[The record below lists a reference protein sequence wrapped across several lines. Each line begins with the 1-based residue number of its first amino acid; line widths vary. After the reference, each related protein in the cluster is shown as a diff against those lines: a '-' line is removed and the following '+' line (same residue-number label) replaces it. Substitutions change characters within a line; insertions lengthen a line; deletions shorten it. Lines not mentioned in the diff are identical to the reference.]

1 MRRDWDVA
9 MDAALLR
16 QYANSLPAAQAAR
29 EDPKLRSACTTLQS
43 VLGDQS
49 CLQHTQT
56 TAWIPSW
63 SNAMSN
69 PAAGITQIQS
79 LGRWWSWLFDR
90 QIIDDNVLDCFYPYS
105 QVLRESSTIVL
116 SHNLQRSIAEYL
128 DRHGP
133 RKPDSRRTIRW
144 RLSTFNLFLHRP
156 QLRWDGRHLNEELI
170 LEWLRSTCDGGP
182 ATIGL
187 AAGALSGFLDF
198 LVQQGRLAANPLRDL
213 RSRYGCRRRGDV
225 LAALIGKSNVPLEPV
240 TAAPCFVSLF
250 APQLETFVSLKR
262 AMGLRYDA
270 TVQELQRFDRFV
282 FERMPAA
289 DIITPE
295 IVDAWLDSGRL
306 LSGKAQKKRLGLIRQ
321 FCLYLKRFRSDT
333 HVPDRTLVPIHVP
346 LSTTYVY
353 SPDEYRALLKAALAL
368 PSPRSTLRP
377 LTFYT
382 ALLVLY
388 ATGLRVG
395 EALRLRLRDVD
406 LEAATI
412 LVRETKF
419 GKSRVVPFSPALG
432 DALRVYLEQRLVTT
446 IGADAPFFIN
456 HEGRPYSVDKFSEV
470 FRTLLPAAGI
480 TRVPGKLGP
489 RVYDVRHTFART
501 RVLKWYREGA
511 DLQSKLPL
519 LATYMGHVDVLSTQ
533 VYLRS
538 TPELLREASSR
549 FERIFGGL
557 VVQAQEVDDG
567 VR

>member
-1 MRRDWDVA
+1 MKHDWDITT
-9 MDAALLR
+9 DAALR
-16 QYANSLPAAQAAR
+16 QYLDSLPATSTAR
-29 EDPKLRSACTTLQS
+29 EEPKLQSICRTLQL
-43 VLGDQS
+43 VLGEQS
-49 CLQHTQT
+49 CLQHTHT

-63 SNAMSN
+63 ALAVSN
-69 PAAGITQIQS
+69 PAARISQIQS
-79 LGRWWSWLFDR
+79 LGRWWSWLFDQ
-90 QIIDDNVLDCFYPYS
+90 QIIDDNVLACFYPYS
-105 QVLRESSTIVL
+105 QVLHEPSTIVL
-116 SHNLQRSIAEYL
+116 SHNLQRDIEHYL
-128 DRHGP
+128 DQHGP
-133 RKPDSRRTIRW
+133 RKLDSRQKIRE
-144 RLSTFNLFLHRP
+144 RLASFNLFLHRLKP
-156 QLRWDGRHLNEELI
+156 QWDGSHLHENVI
-170 LEWLRSTCDGGP
+170 LEWLRSTCDGGS

-198 LVQQGRLAANPLRDL
+198 LVQQGRFAANPLRDL
-213 RSRYGCRRRGDV
+213 RSRYGRRRRGHV
-225 LAALIGKSNVPLEPV
+225 LAALIGKSDLRIEPI
-240 TAAPCFVSLF
+240 AAEPCYVSLF
-250 APQLETFVSLKR
+250 AARLEAFVALKR

-270 TVQELQRFDRFV
+270 TVQDLQRFDRFV

-295 IVDAWLDSGRL
+295 IVDAWLASGRH
-306 LSGKAQKKRLGLIRQ
+306 LSAKAQKKRLGLIRQ
-321 FCLYLKRFRSDT
+321 FCLYLKRFRSET
-333 HVPDRTLVPIHVP
+333 YVPDRTLVPIHVP
-346 LSTTYVY
+346 LSKVYVY

-382 ALLVLY
+382 VLLVLY
-388 ATGLRVG
+388 ATGLRIG
-395 EALRLRLRDVD
+395 ETLRLRLRDVD
-406 LEAATI
+406 LKVATI

-432 DALRVYLEQRLVTT
+432 DAFRTYLEQRLVAT
-446 IGADAPFFIN
+446 IGPDAPFFIN

-480 TRVPGKLGP
+480 ARVPGKHGP
-489 RVYDVRHTFART
+489 RVYDVRHTFALT

-549 FERIFGGL
+549 FERIFGSL
-557 VVQAQEVDDG
+557 IVQPQEVNDG

>member
-1 MRRDWDVA
+1 MKPNGNITT
-9 MDAALLR
+9 DAALR
-16 QYANSLPAAQAAR
+16 QYLDSLPATSAAR
-29 EDPKLRSACTTLQS
+29 EEPKLQSTCGTLQI

-49 CLQHTQT
+49 CLHHTHT

-63 SNAMSN
+63 TLAVSN
-69 PAAGITQIQS
+69 PAARISQIQS

-90 QIIDDNVLDCFYPYS
+90 QIIDDNVLACFYPCS
-105 QVLRESSTIVL
+105 QVLHEPWTIVL

-128 DRHGP
+128 DQHGP
-133 RKPDSRRTIRW
+133 RKPDSRQHIRE
-144 RLSTFNLFLHRP
+144 RLASFNLFLHRLKP
-156 QLRWDGRHLNEELI
+156 QWDGSYLDEEMI
-170 LEWLRSTCDGGP
+170 VKWLQSTCDGGA

-198 LVQQGRLAANPLRDL
+198 LVRQGRFTTNPVRNL
-213 RSRYGCRRRGDV
+213 RSRYGRRRRGHV
-225 LAALIGKSNVPLEPV
+225 LASLIGKSDLRIEPV
-240 TAAPCFVSLF
+240 VAEPCYVSRF
-250 APQLETFVSLKR
+250 ATRLEAFVSLKR

-270 TVQELQRFDRFV
+270 TVQDLQQFDRFV
-282 FERMPAA
+282 FDRMPAA

-295 IVDAWLDSGRL
+295 VVDAWLASGRH
-306 LSGKAQKKRLGLIRQ
+306 LSAKAQKKRLGLVRQ
-321 FCLYLKRFRSDT
+321 FSLYLKRFRSDSY
-333 HVPDRTLVPIHVP
+333 VPDRNMVPIHVP
-346 LSTTYVY
+346 PSKTYVY
-353 SPDEYRALLKAALAL
+353 SSDEYRALLKAALAL

-382 ALLVLY
+382 VLLVLY
-388 ATGLRVG
+388 ATGLRIG

-432 DALRVYLEQRLVTT
+432 DAFRAYLEQRLVAT
-446 IGADAPFFIN
+446 IGPDAPFFIN
-456 HEGRPYSVDKFSEV
+456 HAGRPYSVDKFTEV
-470 FRTLLPAAGI
+470 VRTLLPAAGI
-480 TRVPGKLGP
+480 VRVPGKRGP
-489 RVYDVRHTFART
+489 RAYDVRHTFALT

-549 FERIFGGL
+549 FERIFGNLIDEPQGG
-557 VVQAQEVDDG
+557 A
-567 VR
+567 R

>member
-1 MRRDWDVA
+1 MKRDWDLA

-16 QYANSLPAAQAAR
+16 QYVDSLPAVQAVR
-29 EDPKLRSACTTLQS
+29 EEPKLRSTCRTLQS

-63 SNAMSN
+63 SDAVSN
-69 PAAGITQIQS
+69 LAARVTQIQS
-79 LGRWWSWLFDR
+79 LGRWWSWLFDQ
-90 QIIDDNVLDCFYPYS
+90 QIVDDNVLGCFYPYS
-105 QVLRESSTIVL
+105 QVLREPSTIVL

-144 RLSTFNLFLHRP
+144 RLATFNLFLHRP
-156 QLRWDGRHLNEELI
+156 QLRWDGLHLNEELI
-170 LEWLRSTCDGGP
+170 LEWLRSTCDSRP

-198 LVQQGRLAANPLRDL
+198 LVQQGRLVANPLRDL
-213 RSRYGCRRRGDV
+213 RSRYGRRRRGDV
-225 LAALIGKSNVPLEPV
+225 LTALIGKSDLRIEPLAVEPCYV
-240 TAAPCFVSLF
+240 SRLAAR
-250 APQLETFVSLKR
+250 LEAFVSLKR

-270 TVQELQRFDRFV
+270 TVQDLQRFDRFI
-282 FERMPAA
+282 FESMPAA

-295 IVDAWLDSGRL
+295 IVDAWLASGRH
-306 LSGKAQKKRLGLIRQ
+306 LSAKGQKKRLGLIRQ
-321 FCLYLKRFRSDT
+321 FCLYLKRFRSET
-333 HVPDRTLVPIHVP
+333 YVPDRTLVPVHVP
-346 LSTTYVY
+346 PSKVYVY
-353 SPDEYRALLKAALAL
+353 TQDEYRALLKAALAL

-382 ALLVLY
+382 VLLVLY
-388 ATGLRVG
+388 ATGLRIG
-395 EALRLRLRDVD
+395 EALRLRLRDID

-419 GKSRVVPFSPALG
+419 GKSRVVPFTPALG
-432 DALRVYLEQRLVTT
+432 DAFRAYLEQRLVAA
-446 IGADAPFFIN
+446 IGPDAPFFIN
-456 HEGRPYSVDKFSEV
+456 HAGRPYSVDKFSEV
-470 FRTLLPAAGI
+470 FRTFLPTAGI
-480 TRVPGKLGP
+480 TRVPGKPGP
-489 RVYDVRHTFART
+489 RVYDVRHTFALT

-549 FERIFGGL
+549 FERIFGI
-557 VVQAQEVDDG
+557 VIAQP
-567 VR
+567 